1 MTAFFYVHLV
11 KSMVVWLHDK
21 ENSMIIVRD
30 LHDALIMKNKL
41 ASVLRRSNTFNMSKS
56 DIQVEL
62 DMIIEDLIKNID
74 REERNLQ
81 AEVL

>member
-1 MTAFFYVHLV
+1 
-11 KSMVVWLHDK
+11 MVVWLHDK

>member
-1 MTAFFYVHLV
+1 
-11 KSMVVWLHDK
+11 MVVWLHDK

-30 LHDALIMKNKL
+30 LHDALVMKNKL

>member
-1 MTAFFYVHLV
+1 
-11 KSMVVWLHDK
+11 
-21 ENSMIIVRD
+21 MIIVRD
-30 LHDALIMKNKL
+30 LHDALVMKNKL

-62 DMIIEDLIKNID
+62 DMIIEDLITNID

>member
-1 MTAFFYVHLV
+1 LTAFFYVHLV

-30 LHDALIMKNKL
+30 LHDALVMKNKL